1 VNTSAEALKLRA
13 CERIDRSRPAV
24 EAFVDD
30 VGRHAELGYRE
41 HRSASRFA
49 AFVRERGFSVREGI
63 AITGV
68 RADVSTPGAGPTLAI
83 IGELDGLPIPDH
95 PLFSGETGG
104 VHACGHHAQLGMVC
118 AIAEALSDP
127 DVRAGLTGTV
137 ALIATPAEESVE
149 VDWRLALREQGK
161 IEFLGGKQELIK
173 EGVFDDVAAALMVHG
188 SSRAETR
195 SLALGAQT
203 NGHVI
208 KRATFIGKSAH
219 AGVAPHQGVNALK
232 AATLAIM
239 AIDAQRETFRDA
251 DSIRVHP
258 ILTKGGDVVN
268 AVPALAELEMY
279 VRGRT
284 LEAVQDANRKV
295 DRALRGAAIAAGT
308 KLRVSTMPGYLPLI
322 QDSTLTDLFRA
333 NASAIVGSDGIGV
346 DGHSAATT
354 DMGDVSQLLPVIHP
368 SCGGFTGTAHGNDF
382 VIDDFEAAVLA
393 PAKALVMTAIDL
405 LADGAGVLMSLRDTH
420 TPALSKAA
428 YLTALRELAY
438 ELTEESH

>member
-1 VNTSAEALKLRA
+1 VKTSAEELKARA
-13 CERIDRSRPAV
+13 CQRIDESRSAI

-41 HRSASRFA
+41 YRTAARFA
-49 AFVRERGFSVREGI
+49 EFVRARGFPVREGV
-63 AITGV
+63 ALTGV
-68 RADVSTPGAGPTLAI
+68 RADVPLSHSGPTLAI
-83 IGELDGLPIPDH
+83 LGELDALPIPDH
-95 PLFSGETGG
+95 PLFSAETGG

-118 AIAEALSDP
+118 AIAEALADE
-127 DVRAGLTGTV
+127 DLRAGLVGNV
-137 ALIATPAEESVE
+137 ALIAAPAEESVE
-149 VDWRLALREQGK
+149 VDWRLTLREQGK

-173 EGVFDDVAAALMVHG
+173 EGVFDDVAAALLVHG

-195 SLALGAQT
+195 SLSLGAET

-208 KRATFIGKSAH
+208 KRATFLGKSAH

-232 AATLAIM
+232 GATLGII

-251 DSIRVHP
+251 DAIRVHP

-268 AVPALAELEMY
+268 AVPAVAELEMY
-279 VRGRT
+279 VRGRS

-308 KLRVSTMPGYLPLI
+308 QLRISTMPGYLPLI
-322 QDSTLTDLFRA
+322 QDPTLTELFRA
-333 NASAIVGSDGIGV
+333 NATEIVGSDNIGA

-354 DMGDVSQLLPVIHP
+354 DMGDLSQLLPVIHP

-382 VIDDFEAAVLA
+382 VIGDFEAAVLV

-405 LADGAGVLMSLRDTH
+405 LANGAAGLASLRTAH
-420 TPALSKAA
+420 APALSKAA
-428 YLTALRELAY
+428 YLAALRGLAY
-438 ELTEESH
+438 ELTEEGV